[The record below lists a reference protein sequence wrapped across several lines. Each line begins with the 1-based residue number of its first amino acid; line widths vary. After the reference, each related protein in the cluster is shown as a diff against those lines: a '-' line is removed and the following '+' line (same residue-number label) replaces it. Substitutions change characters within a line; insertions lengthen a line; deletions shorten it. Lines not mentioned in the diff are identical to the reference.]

1 MSSLTFFPE
10 FIKFVRDIYLTEGFI
25 PLHAPKFEG
34 REKELLLNTLKSTFV
49 SSVGEDIDEFER
61 KLADYTGARFAV
73 ATNNGTAALH
83 VALLLSEV
91 QEGDEVITAPLT
103 FVATCNAIRYCRADP
118 VFIDVEKETLG
129 LCPDRLTAF
138 LEEYGEVRDDGLCW
152 NMTTN
157 RVIRA
162 CVPVH
167 NLGHPARIADL
178 SSICS
183 RYNIAVIEDAAE
195 SLGSFSDGLHT
206 GRTGSMGVLSFN
218 GNKIITTGGGG
229 ALITDDEGLAKR
241 AKHRT
246 TTAKRPHPW
255 LFLHDEVGFNYRLPN
270 INAALGCAQMEQ
282 VKVYVKA
289 KRALASRYE
298 KWFDQIDANF
308 VLEPSG
314 AQSNYWLNAVLL
326 ANVGERDHFL
336 KYTNERGVMTRPM
349 WTSMHTL
356 PMYQNCT
363 RGELTTSESIESRLV
378 NIPSSVI

>member
-152 NMTTN
+152 NMTKN
-157 RVIRA
+157 RVI
-162 CVPVH
+162 
-167 NLGHPARIADL
+167 
-178 SSICS
+178 
-183 RYNIAVIEDAAE
+183 
-195 SLGSFSDGLHT
+195 
-206 GRTGSMGVLSFN
+206 
-218 GNKIITTGGGG
+218 
-229 ALITDDEGLAKR
+229 
-241 AKHRT
+241 
-246 TTAKRPHPW
+246 
-255 LFLHDEVGFNYRLPN
+255 
-270 INAALGCAQMEQ
+270 
-282 VKVYVKA
+282 
-289 KRALASRYE
+289 
-298 KWFDQIDANF
+298 
-308 VLEPSG
+308 
-314 AQSNYWLNAVLL
+314 
-326 ANVGERDHFL
+326 
-336 KYTNERGVMTRPM
+336 
-349 WTSMHTL
+349 
-356 PMYQNCT
+356 
-363 RGELTTSESIESRLV
+363 
-378 NIPSSVI
+378 